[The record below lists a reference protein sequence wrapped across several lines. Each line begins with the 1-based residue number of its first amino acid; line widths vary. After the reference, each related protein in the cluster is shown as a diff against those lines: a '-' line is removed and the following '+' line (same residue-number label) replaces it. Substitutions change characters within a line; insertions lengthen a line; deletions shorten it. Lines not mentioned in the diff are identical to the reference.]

1 MANEYQITF
10 STASLEA
17 TQSILRELSYSSSIY
32 RVKGRTFFH
41 FFDDDAEEEMP
52 IATAEGL
59 PDGIYFCDHGAGE
72 GVLQELIQV
81 LNHTY
86 DDVDCEKLVSK

>member
-1 MANEYQITF
+1 
-10 STASLEA
+10 
-17 TQSILRELSYSSSIY
+17 
-32 RVKGRTFFH
+32 
-41 FFDDDAEEEMP
+41 MP

-72 GVLQELIQV
+72 GVLQELIKV